1 MLCEDR
7 ATGKTPL
14 GEGGGSGV
22 MQLKGL
28 GATPKAKEARKGL
41 RGLGPRWR
49 LRDCERVR
57 FCGSKPP
64 RETSHRRERG

>member
-7 ATGKTPL
+7 ATGRTAL

-28 GATPKAKEARKGL
+28 GATPKA
-41 RGLGPRWR
+41 
-49 LRDCERVR
+49 
-57 FCGSKPP
+57 
-64 RETSHRRERG
+64 RERQGRVSEGQGPAGVSGTVRESASVVQRPPERPDTV